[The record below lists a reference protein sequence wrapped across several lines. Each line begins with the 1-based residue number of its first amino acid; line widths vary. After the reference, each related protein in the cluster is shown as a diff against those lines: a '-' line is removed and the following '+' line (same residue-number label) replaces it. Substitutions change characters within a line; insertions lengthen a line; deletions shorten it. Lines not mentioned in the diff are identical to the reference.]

1 MNAVQ
6 QMSEQ
11 PHLCA
16 AAALSAAG
24 TDVASLAHMPQK
36 PGKVAAILPQ
46 AFVLAALAG
55 LGGCY
60 VEAEG
65 PPPPP
70 RCGDA
75 VWVRGHHDQYGD

>member
-1 MNAVQ
+1 MA
-6 QMSEQ
+6 
-11 PHLCA
+11 HL
-16 AAALSAAG
+16 
-24 TDVASLAHMPQK
+24 
-36 PGKVAAILPQ
+36 PGKLAAILPQ

-65 PPPPP
+65 PPP

-75 VWVRGHHDQYGD
+75 VWVRGHHDQYGDWHPGHYRCRGPRVVVVGSR

>member
-1 MNAVQ
+1 MA
-6 QMSEQ
+6 
-11 PHLCA
+11 HL
-16 AAALSAAG
+16 S
-24 TDVASLAHMPQK
+24 
-36 PGKVAAILPQ
+36 GKIAAILPQ
-46 AFVLAALAG
+46 AFVFAALAG

-75 VWVRGHHDQYGD
+75 VWVRGHHDQYGDWHPGHYRCRGPRVVVVGSR